1 MHDTAESIHHWRECK
16 TTRLCFLL
24 PRHCKRKCASSKL
37 VCVARTPQTGGFYC
51 DYTHHRSIRQTRAKS
66 IHSPIKRFSNR
77 TASSAKLASPQVSEL
92 IQDVVYNLSWRWELR
107 SDLAALTDSAC
118 VCVFCRCETTECRI
132 PASTGLSWHCCR
144 EERSRT
150 ASA

>member
-92 IQDVVYNLSWRWELR
+92 VQDVVYNLSWRWELR
-107 SDLAALTDSAC
+107 SDLAALTDSA
-118 VCVFCRCETTECRI
+118 CVFCRCETTECRI